1 MASLEPGTIVFQRG
15 QTQDSEGEL
24 WDDTALIKAYDNAV
38 NMMKSKMGVKDV
50 EDNKSQDSQKRKRR
64 SKRKKNKRK
73 SKKWK
78 PGDMC
83 RAVYTEDNILYDAEI
98 ISVDTENET
107 CVVCYVG
114 YGNEEEKKLSEL
126 KVMSRKSQQQQ
137 QNMTSDLDTD
147 SCMEWNGQTT
157 FSPQN
162 SRKQK
167 PKSSTF
173 QTHPDKFDWP
183 EFSRVPP
190 YQGMPH
196 GIPFVPPPP
205 PPMTEDLAET
215 DNDALSSMLMSW
227 YMSGYHTGYY
237 QFVIS
242 EDLDTVYHSLMI

>member
-1 MASLEPGTIVFQRG
+1 MLKITSHRIHR
-15 QTQDSEGEL
+15 
-24 WDDTALIKAYDNAV
+24 
-38 NMMKSKMGVKDV
+38 
-50 EDNKSQDSQKRKRR
+50 KRKRR

-173 QTHPDKFDWP
+173 QTHPDNFDWP
-183 EFSRVPP
+183 EFSRIPP

-196 GIPFVPPPP
+196 PSFPFPGMPPYSGFQSSHPSGIPFVPPPP

-237 QFVIS
+237 QGLKHARMNGAGFVHPS
-242 EDLDTVYHSLMI
+242 TNR